1 MKMRRG
7 HKKVRSA
14 GSVTNEKASSFSADL
29 EMGIQHFMEYHS
41 AKQLSRNLRKMLLEY
56 LMHGNSIET
65 LYLKELLYDIDGL
78 FELLDIMETEG
89 DLDKAL
95 TKERSEILR

>member
-1 MKMRRG
+1 MRRST
-7 HKKVRSA
+7 KKIPSA
-14 GSVTNEKASSFSADL
+14 RLVAKEKASSLSADL
-29 EMGIQHFMEYHS
+29 ETGLHHFMEYHS

-56 LMHGNSIET
+56 LMRGNAIEA

-78 FELLDIMETEG
+78 FELLDIIETEG

-95 TKERSEILR
+95 TKERSVLR